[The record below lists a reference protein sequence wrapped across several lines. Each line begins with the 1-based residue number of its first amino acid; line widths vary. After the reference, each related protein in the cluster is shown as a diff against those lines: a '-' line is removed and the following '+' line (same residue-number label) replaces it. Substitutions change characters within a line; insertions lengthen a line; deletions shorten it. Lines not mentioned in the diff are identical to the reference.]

1 MVQNV
6 PKNQHNS
13 LLNRY
18 VVKNIKFCWKYCVH
32 NDEAKCYLLDKKE
45 AYVRLRK
52 EKKSQIYTKSV
63 FVIMLILV
71 FEFAK

>member
-13 LLNRY
+13 LSNRN
-18 VVKNIKFCWKYCVH
+18 VVKNDKFCWKYCVH
-32 NDEAKCYLLDKKE
+32 NDEAKCYLLDKKKLTF
-45 AYVRLRK
+45 VL
-52 EKKSQIYTKSV
+52 EKKKESQIYTKSV

-71 FEFAK
+71 FKFAK

>member
-32 NDEAKCYLLDKKE
+32 NDEAKCYLLDKKKLTF
-45 AYVRLRK
+45 VL
-52 EKKSQIYTKSV
+52 EKKKEPNLHKVSFCNYANFGI
-63 FVIMLILV
+63 
-71 FEFAK
+71 

>member
-32 NDEAKCYLLDKKE
+32 NDEAKCYLLDKKKLTF
-45 AYVRLRK
+45 VL
-52 EKKSQIYTKSV
+52 EKKKRAKSTQSQFCNYANFGI
-63 FVIMLILV
+63 
-71 FEFAK
+71 

>member
-6 PKNQHNS
+6 PKNQHES
-13 LLNRY
+13 LSNRN
-18 VVKNIKFCWKYCVH
+18 VVKNIKFSWKYCEH
-32 NDEAKCYLLDKKE
+32 NDEAKCYLLDKKKLTFVLE
-45 AYVRLRK
+45 K
-52 EKKSQIYTKSV
+52 KKKSQIYTKSV